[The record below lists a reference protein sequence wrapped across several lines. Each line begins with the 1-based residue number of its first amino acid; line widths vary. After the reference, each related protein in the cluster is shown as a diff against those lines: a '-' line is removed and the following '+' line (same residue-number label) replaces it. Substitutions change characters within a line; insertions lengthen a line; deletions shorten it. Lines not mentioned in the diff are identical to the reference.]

1 MAKEMREV
9 TGIWIRT
16 LSGRKPELLL
26 EIGGS
31 WKRVKAYDA
40 GQMSHIIEM
49 CESNFEKDDITEK
62 RPGMGNKR

>member
-9 TGIWIRT
+9 TGVWIRNLIGHPT
-16 LSGRKPELLL
+16 ELLL

-31 WKRVKAYDA
+31 WKRIKSYDP

-49 CESNFEKDDITEK
+49 CESNFEKDDITDK
-62 RPGMGNKR
+62 PHPR